1 MTLKNK
7 LIFGYIIVAFL
18 FAFYTWI
25 FGDTAHKSFFYNLG
39 GGLVWIVKIFP
50 ELGGFLATIII
61 VLFIGAVTVL

>member
-7 LIFGYIIVAFL
+7 LIFGYIIIAFI

-25 FGDTAHKSFFYNLG
+25 FGDTAHKSFAYNFG
-39 GGLVWIVKIFP
+39 GGLVWIIKIFP

-61 VLFIGAVTVL
+61 VLFISAVTIL